1 MSTVYTLLALM
12 HLLGLVLGVGS
23 ATVKLVLLFR
33 CNSNYGF
40 MPVYFSVAKHITRL
54 IVLGLILLT
63 LSGIAWLFV
72 GYSFTPLL
80 IVKVVLVGLIWIL
93 GPIIDNVAEPRIE
106 KLIPLQGD
114 TASLAFVRIQ
124 KQYLALELLAT
135 LLMYAITILGAM
147 L

>member
-1 MSTVYTLLALM
+1 MLTIYSLLTVM
-12 HLLGLVLGVGS
+12 HLLGLALGVGS
-23 ATVKLVLLFR
+23 ATVKLILLFR
-33 CNSNYGF
+33 CNSNYDF
-40 MPVYFSVAKHITRL
+40 MPVYFSVTKHITRL

-63 LSGIAWLFV
+63 LSVIGWLFI

-80 IVKVVLVGLIWIL
+80 IVKVVLVGLVWVL
-93 GPIIDNVAEPRIE
+93 GPIIDNVAEPRVK

-114 TASLAFVRIQ
+114 TASLAFIHIQ
-124 KQYLALELLAT
+124 KQYLVLELTAT